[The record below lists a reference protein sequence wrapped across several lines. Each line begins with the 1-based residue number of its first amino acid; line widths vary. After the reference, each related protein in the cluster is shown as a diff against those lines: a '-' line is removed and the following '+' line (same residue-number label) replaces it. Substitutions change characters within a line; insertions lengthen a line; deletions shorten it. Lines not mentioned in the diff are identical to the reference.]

1 MDLKL
6 SNDLFLGLA
15 ELKHLK
21 LSLKEEGYE
30 KIIQQMVTS
39 YGVVRSSS
47 ITNIVTV
54 QLQTSNRFTAL
65 QPVASGLGK
74 ITVKAGKAVDK
85 NLDVIDV
92 KEDRDQIL
100 NIAADGVKRYVTV
113 AYRKT
118 VNEQGTIDVQ
128 ADGTIVGT
136 GTNFTE
142 RLRGQSNF
150 PSKIRIIQPTFA
162 ESINTALE
170 VIEYQIQSVQSDTL
184 ATLNVA
190 QGTIAPST
198 DKKFQIVGS
207 FTPER

>member
-170 VIEYQIQSVQSDTL
+170 VIEY
-184 ATLNVA
+184 
-190 QGTIAPST
+190 
-198 DKKFQIVGS
+198 
-207 FTPER
+207 